1 VPHRLGSARQ
11 HRLFA
16 HPERRQ
22 GTRSPPLALCRYRH
36 GGGRGLRARQSA
48 LDPPRPRPAAEA
60 LVAGD
65 RPSRQPGDPPRR
77 TVGLVDGGEERQAV
91 RPREVVRRDE
101 RPVICITQ
109 ARLGSTRLPG
119 KVLMPIIGRPLLAWH
134 LSRLGRAKAIDQVI
148 VATTVLP
155 QDDAIVEL
163 CRGLGIPVFR
173 GSQEDVLERY
183 LGAAARA
190 GAATIVRVTSDCPLI
205 DPGVVDEL
213 VAAYHARRPA
223 IDYATLDRADFPRG
237 LDADVFSRAAL
248 EEAGRDAHAPAER
261 EH

>member
-1 VPHRLGSARQ
+1 M
-11 HRLFA
+11 
-16 HPERRQ
+16 
-22 GTRSPPLALCRYRH
+22 
-36 GGGRGLRARQSA
+36 
-48 LDPPRPRPAAEA
+48 RPGEA
-60 LVAGD
+60 
-65 RPSRQPGDPPRR
+65 
-77 TVGLVDGGEERQAV
+77 
-91 RPREVVRRDE
+91 VRRDE

-237 LDADVFSRAAL
+237 LDAEVFSRAAL
-248 EEAGRDAHAPAER
+248 EEAGLEARAPPER
-261 EH
+261 EHVTPYLYREGNGFRCFTLANGAKAGHLRWCVDEPADFELVRRIIEALAPARPEFSWRDCLAVMAAHPDWAELNRLVVQKKV